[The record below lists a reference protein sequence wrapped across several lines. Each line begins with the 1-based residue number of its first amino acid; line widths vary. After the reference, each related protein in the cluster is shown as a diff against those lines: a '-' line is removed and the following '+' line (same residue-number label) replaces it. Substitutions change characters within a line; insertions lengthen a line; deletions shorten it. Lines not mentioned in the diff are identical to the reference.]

1 MLRQY
6 VLTAAVGCLPGV
18 VLAGSPEACTPRCDV
33 PQGYH
38 CPPTCQPRTAPAAPA
53 APAPAGNFLRGPG
66 TGQKSGESR
75 SLGIRGPAL
84 HIPEIRLALPTLELP
99 SPVLFTRDAEML
111 FDSLRGPLSM
121 AAVQDYGA
129 IPADAA
135 PAPAAPTPATPEIPP
150 APQCTP
156 ACVPLLG
163 QAERLEATLARLEA
177 LEQELATLRSAAA
190 AAQYPVPQPQAMMNG
205 GAKPASNA
213 GVKGSRP
220 LPPQHPQFMQAG
232 YEEPA
237 TERAAP
243 KPATAS
249 KPMSR
254 PASAR
259 FGLSNPSAART
270 AQEPDQF
277 GAWSRSSR

>member
-18 VLAGSPEACTPRCDV
+18 AFAGTPEACTPRCDV
-33 PQGYH
+33 PQGYY

-121 AAVQDYGA
+121 AAVQDFGS
-129 IPADAA
+129 IPAN
-135 PAPAAPTPATPEIPP
+135 AAPTPAAPHPAAPDIPP

-190 AAQYPVPQPQAMMNG
+190 AAQQPVPQPQAMLNG
-205 GAKPASNA
+205 GAKPVTYA

-220 LPPQHPQFMQAG
+220 LPPHHPQFMLAG

-237 TERAAP
+237 PERAVP
-243 KPATAS
+243 MHATTT

-254 PASAR
+254 PQSAR
-259 FGLSNPSAART
+259 FGLSSPAAGRT
-270 AQEPDQF
+270 AQEPDRF
-277 GAWSRSSR
+277 GAWSKSSR